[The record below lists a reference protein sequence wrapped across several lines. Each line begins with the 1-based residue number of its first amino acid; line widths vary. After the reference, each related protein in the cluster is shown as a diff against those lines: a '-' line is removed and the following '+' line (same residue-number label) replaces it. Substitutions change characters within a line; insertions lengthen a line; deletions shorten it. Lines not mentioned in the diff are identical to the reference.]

1 MESSEDEQEI
11 KVSSRS
17 PRKTKTNLQMVE
29 VDINEYVDAEVWAST
44 ADEAELEASGKD
56 QLEDVVSDEEAE
68 QVPTRS
74 KVRGQDDSDDDDDAR
89 KHKARHALTKPKSKV
104 TALDDT
110 DPIPEGYFEK
120 AWIDDMKDPV
130 NL

>member
-68 QVPTRS
+68 QVPTGS
-74 KVRGQDDSDDDDDAR
+74 KVRGQDDSDEDDDAR
-89 KHKARHALTKPKSKV
+89 KRKARDALTKPKSKV